1 MELSEVSREQS
12 EAGWFDDYK
21 SSWRALAWRFRKS
34 RDNWKSKYQ
43 TVKDQTRRMKRQ
55 VRDLSSSKAEWK
67 ERAKALEAENRAF
80 QVELA
85 ELKDALQVAEK
96 KMAG

>member
-1 MELSEVSREQS
+1 MELSEVSREQN

-21 SSWRALAWRFRKS
+21 SPWRALAWRFRKS

-55 VRDLSSSKAEWK
+55 IRDLTGSKEKWQ
-67 ERAKALEAENRAF
+67 ERAKALEVENRAF
-80 QVELA
+80 QVQLA
-85 ELKDALQVAEK
+85 EFQDALQSAEK
-96 KMAG
+96 KIAR